1 MAGLAWGVLGGTF
14 DPVHIGHMALAEAA
28 REQLNLGRVIWVPAG
43 DPWRKADRT
52 VTAAEHRV
60 AMVELAIRDSPR
72 FELCMIEVERQGP
85 SYSIDT
91 LAELRRRAPERA
103 LYFLLG
109 QDALFD
115 LPAWRE
121 PAKLIEVAQLAVTTR
136 GEARPTREALEQLVP
151 GLAARVVWVKMPQV
165 DVSATMLRELA
176 AQGRSLHSLV
186 PPGVDAYIRE
196 RGLYRGS

>member
-43 DPWRKADRT
+43 DPWRKASRT
-52 VTAAEHRV
+52 ITAAEHRV
-60 AMVELAIRDSPR
+60 AMVELAIRDIPQ

-85 SYSIDT
+85 SYSVDT

-176 AQGRSLHSLV
+176 AQGRSLRSLV
-186 PPGVDAYIRE
+186 PPRVDAYIRE

>member
-1 MAGLAWGVLGGTF
+1 
-14 DPVHIGHMALAEAA
+14 
-28 REQLNLGRVIWVPAG
+28 
-43 DPWRKADRT
+43 
-52 VTAAEHRV
+52 
-60 AMVELAIRDSPR
+60 
-72 FELCMIEVERQGP
+72 MIEVERQGP

-136 GEARPTREALEQLVP
+136 GEARPVHEALEQLVP
-151 GLAARVVWVKMPQV
+151 GLAARVVWVEMPQV

-176 AQGRSLHSLV
+176 AQGRSLRSLV
-186 PPGVDAYIRE
+186 PPRVDAYIRE